1 MENAKKQMMY
11 AAIGLFLMTI
21 VDLIVFLLPVEVS
34 QNLVVNT
41 ATVLMFIAL
50 EAWAFVSI
58 FRTSS
63 KGTLLRS
70 GSIVGLV
77 CCAVALLNWVWVLV
91 NPMDSLR
98 FYIAFIPLNILMIL
112 AMTTMLLDCKK
123 DVLVS
128 VVGWVYVGL
137 KLLSTSLFLF
147 RVEWYFGWPAFTIV
161 FIGDLLLAAFLF
173 FLSKSVAV
181 ETATREQNGNAAVDG
196 VSQFNAKLSN
206 GLTLFDVG
214 TFVMLVLAV
223 AGLTKVENI
232 NDEPF
237 FRYADDTIYPLF
249 YSMFTF
255 LSLAGVFFALSRIY
269 LLNRYTQSA
278 SEFLRTR
285 YGREVSGQSNI
296 GLMML
301 GGLVVFVGIIALFV
315 GEDVAK
321 EFENYGALDAI
332 INPLMYDT
340 KLAFCIIGLGGV
352 LMAFAW
358 ALKVNGWKKA
368 LKTLTP
374 SKVNSAG
381 PTFFAVILLALA
393 AAAGCLA
400 LYFLIMIISGEMDG
414 GGVFDSYYAYM
425 ILSAVLFAATCMLL
439 YFVSNSKRWILELMK
454 VQDQPVKKEEKK
466 EATEEQP
473 AMVSKTDA

>member
-63 KGTLLRS
+63 KGTMLRS

-137 KLLSTSLFLF
+137 KLLYTVLYLFMPVWF
-147 RVEWYFGWPAFTIV
+147 FGWPVFTMV

-173 FLSKSVAV
+173 FLSRSAVQLSDSV
-181 ETATREQNGNAAVDG
+181 EKKESTP
-196 VSQFNAKLSN
+196 
-206 GLTLFDVG
+206 
-214 TFVMLVLAV
+214 
-223 AGLTKVENI
+223 VENVGLSEVEVPKGLNGFDMGAIVMALFALIGVFYLDDI
-232 NDEPF
+232 NDSIF
-237 FRYADDTIYPLF
+237 YFADGDINPLIY
-249 YSMFTF
+249 SIFTF
-255 LSLAGVFFALSRIY
+255 LSLAGVLFAMSHLFKMNRFAKGVSETFKTKYGIEISGRPHMTM
-269 LLNRYTQSA
+269 LL
-278 SEFLRTR
+278 
-285 YGREVSGQSNI
+285 
-296 GLMML
+296 L
-301 GGLVVFVGIIALFV
+301 GGLIALIALMVMFV
-315 GEDVAK
+315 DTDMSK
-321 EFENYGALDAI
+321 EIKREGFLSAI
-332 INPLMYDT
+332 FSPLAYET
-340 KLAFCIIGLGGV
+340 KLVLDILCLGGL
-352 LMAFAW
+352 LMASAW
-358 ALKVNGWKKA
+358 AMKMNDWKKS
-368 LKTLTP
+368 LKNVI
-374 SKVNSAG
+374 SKQVTVMSSSITN
-381 PTFFAVILLALA
+381 VILLTVAVVAFGLFV
-393 AAAGCLA
+393 
-400 LYFLIMIISGEMDG
+400 YRVVEIISEDKLEG
-414 GGVFDSYYAYM
+414 GLFGNYFIHMAF
-425 ILSAVLFAATCMLL
+425 SALLFAATCMLL

>member
-50 EAWAFVSI
+50 ETWAFVSV

-63 KGTLLRS
+63 KGTMLRS

-77 CCAVALLNWVWVLV
+77 CCAVALLNWVWVLI

-98 FYIAFIPLNILMIL
+98 FYIAYIPLNILMIL

-137 KLLSTSLFLF
+137 KLLYTVLYLFMPVWF
-147 RVEWYFGWPAFTIV
+147 FGWPAFTMV

-232 NDEPF
+232 NDSIFYYSDAVLNPL
-237 FRYADDTIYPLF
+237 IY
-249 YSMFTF
+249 SVFTF

-285 YGREVSGQSNI
+285 YGREVSGQNNI

-381 PTFFAVILLALA
+381 PTFSAVILLALA
-393 AAAGCLA
+393 AGAGCLA

-414 GGVFDSYYAYM
+414 GGVLDSYFAYM

-439 YFVSNSKRWILELMK
+439 YFVSNIKRWILELMK

-466 EATEEQP
+466 EAAEEQP